1 MDAARRVVLVEGG
14 LGLLWTVYGF
24 GPQSAATLRAAWWV
38 AAAGAVAT
46 PALLYLEEHR
56 WTDWG
61 AYRRGAMVI
70 AATLGAVALAAAV
83 VLATTLSVMTVVSVG
98 LGGLGAGLLAYRVV
112 YGLVYPVP
120 ESRLDREAGSAL

>member
-1 MDAARRVVLVEGG
+1 MDAARRVVLLECG

-24 GPQSAATLRAAWWV
+24 GTQSAATLRAAWWV
-38 AAAGAVAT
+38 AACGAVAI

-61 AYRRGAMVI
+61 VYRRGATTI
-70 AATLGAVALAAAV
+70 AAVLVSVALAAAAV
-83 VLATTLSVMTVVSVG
+83 AVTTLSTGTVVSVG
-98 LGGLGAGLLAYRVV
+98 LGGLGIGLLAYRAV

-120 ESRLDREAGSAL
+120 ESRLDRVNGSAF